1 MYPITSAIDYYSGY
15 YQIPLDMMSRDM
27 TAFMTDLGLVRTSRL
42 PQGWTN
48 SVSVFMRII
57 CKVHWRQIP
66 HQVRP
71 FLDDCG
77 IKGPK
82 DRYGDEEEVASSPPN
97 LYYFAL
103 KSTIRHYS
111 KAKKNSMTF

>member
-1 MYPITSAIDYYSGY
+1 
-15 YQIPLDMMSRDM
+15 M
-27 TAFMTDLGLVRTSRL
+27 TAFMTDLGLLRITRL

-48 SVSVFMRII
+48 SVSVYVRVI
-57 CKVHWRQIP
+57 CKVHHRQIP

-82 DRYGDEEEVASSPPN
+82 EHYDDEEIEVVISVGKVKVRRFVSEDAEI
-97 LYYFAL
+97 FRVFM
-103 KSTIRHYS
+103 KDC
-111 KAKKNSMTF
+111 